1 MKQLKEKIPSC
12 FFSVQIKRKLSLF
25 RKVKD
30 ETYIKLSSFTDNNE
44 RVTKKEEDGWRE
56 IRES

>member
-44 RVTKKEEDGWRE
+44 RVTKKE
-56 IRES
+56 